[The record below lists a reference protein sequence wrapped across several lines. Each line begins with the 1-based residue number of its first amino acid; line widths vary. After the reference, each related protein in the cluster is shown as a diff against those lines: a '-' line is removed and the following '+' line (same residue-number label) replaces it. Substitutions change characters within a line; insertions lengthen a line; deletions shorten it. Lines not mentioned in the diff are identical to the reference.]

1 MSGVG
6 HGDQLLSVVVPVFNE
21 SEVLPTFHA
30 RLVATLEKLG
40 LRSEVLYVNDGSS
53 DRSLEVM
60 TELRNRDSR
69 VGLINLSRNFGKE
82 LAMTAG
88 LDQATGDAVVIID
101 SDLQDP
107 PELIE
112 EFIRQ
117 WRAGFDVV
125 YGKRTS
131 RAGESA
137 LKKATAFLFYRLIQK
152 MSRVK
157 IPVDTGDFRLMSRR
171 AVEALRKV
179 RETHRFMKGLFAWIG
194 YPAVAVP
201 YERDGRFAGD
211 HQFNYWKLWNFAIEG
226 VTSFTTAP
234 LKMAMYMGLAVAG
247 YAFIY
252 GAIIIYKTL
261 VYGSSVAGYPS
272 LMVVVLFLGGIQLVG
287 LGIIGEY
294 LGRMFDE
301 TKNRPLYLVQDY
313 LPPNNSRPA
322 LHAVY
327 NSEIA
332 GRS

>member
-1 MSGVG
+1 MSVG

-30 RLVATLEKLG
+30 RLVAVLDKIG
-40 LRSEVLYVNDGSS
+40 MRSEVLYVNDGSS
-53 DRSLEVM
+53 DRSFEVM
-60 TELRNRDSR
+60 TELRNRDAR

-88 LDQATGDAVVIID
+88 LDQAAGDAVVVID

-112 EFIRQ
+112 EFVKQ
-117 WRAGFDVV
+117 WRAGYDVA
-125 YGKRTS
+125 YGKRTT
-131 RAGESA
+131 RDGESA
-137 LKKATAFLFYRLIQK
+137 LKKATAFMFYRLIQK

-171 AVEALRKV
+171 AVDALRKV
-179 RETHRFMKGLFAWIG
+179 RETNRFMKGLFAWIG
-194 YPAVAVP
+194 YRAIAVP
-201 YERDGRFAGD
+201 YQRDRRFAGTTS
-211 HQFNYWKLWNFAIEG
+211 FNYWKLWNFAIEG

-247 YAFIY
+247 YAFVY

-313 LPPNNSRPA
+313 LPPDNGRPA
-322 LHAVY
+322 LRAVFD
-327 NSEIA
+327 SEIA
-332 GRS
+332 SRS